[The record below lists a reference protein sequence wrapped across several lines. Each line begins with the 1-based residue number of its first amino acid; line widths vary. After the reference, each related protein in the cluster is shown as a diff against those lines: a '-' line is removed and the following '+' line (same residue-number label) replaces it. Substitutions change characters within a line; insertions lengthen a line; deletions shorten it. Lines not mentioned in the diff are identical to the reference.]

1 MKWVREMVQ
10 EWVNFP
16 ETPQD
21 GFSVAAAAGHGK
33 ILKRQ
38 RRVKC
43 SPLEG
48 LGCVLDGLE
57 VFLQFTVI

>member
-48 LGCVLDGLE
+48 LGCAGWS
-57 VFLQFTVI
+57 